1 MCINQRPRNSG
12 QPAESAQTVEIDRPL
27 VKKIMAR
34 SRVIFQE
41 AMGFCGV
48 WQDKIFPTKS
58 FLPYFSDL
66 VRSLESCM
74 IILG

>member
-1 MCINQRPRNSG
+1 
-12 QPAESAQTVEIDRPL
+12 
-27 VKKIMAR
+27 MAR

-41 AMGFCGV
+41 IMGLCGE

-66 VRSLESCM
+66 VRSFR
-74 IILG
+74 ILQDHSGMNLVKSTSILWVNWQ